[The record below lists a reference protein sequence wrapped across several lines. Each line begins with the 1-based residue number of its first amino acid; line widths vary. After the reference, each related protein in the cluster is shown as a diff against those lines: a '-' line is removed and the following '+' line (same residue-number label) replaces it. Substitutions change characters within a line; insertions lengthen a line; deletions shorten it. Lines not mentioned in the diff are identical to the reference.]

1 MAVHL
6 PHLSDVE
13 KLSSRVIRVLGGN
26 PGHVSSNTYIVG
38 TGSVRILIDTGAGR
52 RIWIENIQNV
62 LENEKATI
70 SQAVITH
77 WHHDHV
83 GGIKQLLDIAPNAVI
98 YKNLPEHG
106 QLEINDGQ
114 IFQVEGASIKAVL
127 CPGHTIDHTAFILE
141 EEDVLFTGDAI
152 LGHGTAAF
160 EDLSSYLVS
169 LRKLRSLCRG
179 PIYPGHGSMI
189 QDGPS
194 KVLEY
199 INHRQERENQV
210 LEILSSINFTSNTS
224 LQNVEHRDWTSTE
237 IVRTLYADIAD
248 GLLLSAQRVV
258 REILRKLK
266 IEGRVIEINE
276 TERWRLNI
284 NSMEKS

>member
-38 TGSVRILIDTGAGR
+38 TGSFRILIDTGAGR
-52 RIWIENIQNV
+52 RIWIENIQSV
-62 LENEKATI
+62 LKKENATI
-70 SQAVITH
+70 SQAIITH

-83 GGIKQLLDIAPNAVI
+83 GGVKHLLDIAPNAII
-98 YKNLPEHG
+98 YKNQPEHG
-106 QLEINDGQ
+106 QLEIQDGQ
-114 IFQVEGASIKAVL
+114 IFQVEGASIKSVL
-127 CPGHTIDHTAFILE
+127 CPGHTKDHTAFILE
-141 EEDVLFTGDAI
+141 EEDVLFTGDSI

-160 EDLSSYLVS
+160 EDLPTYLTS
-169 LRKLRSLCRG
+169 LKKLQGLCRG
-179 PIYPGHGSMI
+179 PIYPGHGSVI

-210 LEILSSINFTSNTS
+210 LEILSSCNFSPIMS
-224 LQNVEHRDWTSTE
+224 PQNVEFRDWTSSE
-237 IVRTLYADIAD
+237 IVRTLYPDIAD

-276 TERWRLNI
+276 TDKWQLNT
-284 NSMEKS
+284 NSTEKD